1 MDIRL
6 AKGANAPLPAG
17 PCRVHLASA
26 GAEIDVCAVLLG
38 PDGRVRGDEDLVFFN
53 HPAEGGVKLE
63 DRTITA
69 DLAAVPASVERIGVV
84 AALDTAAGGVHRFD
98 AASTPRAS
106 VECGEAR
113 ITFEPPPLADGE
125 TAALVVELYRRAGTW
140 KVRAVGQGWSTG
152 LAGLATDFGVAVDDP
167 GPDASPAAPPPAPPA
182 ITSAPSPAAPATTT
196 ARPPAPEPPAAA
208 PPAAPPR
215 PTGRPAAQPP
225 AAAVPPASPA
235 PIPPPAPPAPRHIV
249 LTKAGSDTL
258 SLHKDQP
265 GAAVTA
271 TLEWDGGSARR
282 RRAGADLDLYA
293 LSVPRHLVTER
304 GKRPKA
310 TDLVVYYRSL
320 GSLAG
325 PPFIALDGDA
335 RTPGRETITIT
346 RPDLQGYV
354 LLCAYSA
361 VENGIGSFRSYGA
374 RVVVTERGGSSV
386 TVPLFSTKALAY
398 WVAIAMVD
406 FTVEGGVRIEHV
418 EQYSGRR
425 VEARPTLYS
434 NRKFRMGTGP
444 VEFKTRP
451 HGG

>member
-63 DRTITA
+63 DRTITV

-84 AALDTAAGGVHRFD
+84 AALDAAAGGVHRFD

-106 VECGEAR
+106 VECGGAR
-113 ITFEPPPLADGE
+113 ITFDPPPLADGE

-182 ITSAPSPAAPATTT
+182 TTT
-196 ARPPAPEPPAAA
+196 ARPPAPEPPAV

-225 AAAVPPASPA
+225 VGAVPPTSPA
-235 PIPPPAPPAPRHIV
+235 PIPPPAPPSPRHIV

-310 TDLVVYYRSL
+310 TDLVVYYRNL

-335 RTPGRETITIT
+335 RTPGRETVTIT

>member
-63 DRTITA
+63 DRTITV

-84 AALDTAAGGVHRFD
+84 AALDAAAGGVHRFD
-98 AASTPRAS
+98 AASTPQAS

-113 ITFEPPPLADGE
+113 ITFDPPPLADGE

-182 ITSAPSPAAPATTT
+182 TTT
-196 ARPPAPEPPAAA
+196 ARPPAPEPPAV

-225 AAAVPPASPA
+225 VGAVPPTSPA

-310 TDLVVYYRSL
+310 TDLVVYYRNL

-335 RTPGRETITIT
+335 RTPGRETVTIT

>member
-63 DRTITA
+63 DRTITV

-84 AALDTAAGGVHRFD
+84 AALDAAAGGVHRFD

-113 ITFEPPPLADGE
+113 ITFDPPPLADGE

-182 ITSAPSPAAPATTT
+182 TTT
-196 ARPPAPEPPAAA
+196 ARPPAPEPPAV

-225 AAAVPPASPA
+225 VGAVPPTSPA

-310 TDLVVYYRSL
+310 TDLVVYYRNL

-335 RTPGRETITIT
+335 RTPGRETVTIT

>member
-63 DRTITA
+63 DRTITV

-84 AALDTAAGGVHRFD
+84 AALDAAAGGVHRFD

-113 ITFEPPPLADGE
+113 ITFDPPPLADGE

-167 GPDASPAAPPPAPPA
+167 GADASLAAPPPAP
-182 ITSAPSPAAPATTT
+182 PATTT
-196 ARPPAPEPPAAA
+196 ARPPAPEPPAV

-215 PTGRPAAQPP
+215 PNGGPAAQPP
-225 AAAVPPASPA
+225 VGAVPPTSPA
-235 PIPPPAPPAPRHIV
+235 PIPPPAPLSPRHIV

-310 TDLVVYYRSL
+310 TDLVVYYRNL

-335 RTPGRETITIT
+335 RTPGRETVTIT